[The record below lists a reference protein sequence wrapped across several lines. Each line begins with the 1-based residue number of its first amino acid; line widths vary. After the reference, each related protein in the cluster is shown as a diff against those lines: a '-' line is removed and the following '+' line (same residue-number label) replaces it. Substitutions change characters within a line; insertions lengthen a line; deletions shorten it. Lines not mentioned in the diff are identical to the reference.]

1 VSVIKLNGI
10 LKIALLTFVWIILR
24 EDFTVFTIVTGVVI
38 SIGCMAYSR
47 KFLPLKKITNVDFF
61 KLFLY
66 LFYLIG
72 QIYLSGF
79 YVIKMILFDKARAD
93 LIEVRTAITNQSLR
107 VVLADSI
114 TLTPGSILLDL
125 TEDRIKVVLLIS
137 VSEPKELENVD
148 QLVKGR
154 LEEKL
159 LKAQK

>member
-1 VSVIKLNGI
+1 MSVIKLNGI